1 MERFAARNPELKDRD
16 VLVVGLGRSGEAA
29 AWLALSRGARVRVTD
44 HRPLHELGDA
54 VERLREAG
62 AEIQSGGDPDELVR
76 RSDLLV
82 VSPGVP
88 LTLPLF
94 SAARAAGVP
103 VWGEIELAG
112 RFTQGRV
119 IGITGSNGKSTTTS
133 MVGTILRRAGIPGG
147 TGGNLDIPFSD
158 LLHTDSVDSVHAIE
172 LSSFQLESIEQFR
185 PDVAMVL
192 NLTPDHLD
200 RYPSFDAYGRAKAR
214 LLEVQRSRDFA
225 ILNADDPE
233 AHRFEQAARGRV
245 LRFSTRGDV
254 PAGAFVRDGKLI
266 LRTDTGDEAL
276 MPVDALPVP
285 GEHNVANALAAA
297 LGCRLIGCTKE
308 QIVQGLEAYRPLAHR
323 LEPLGEIDG
332 VTYFNDSKATNLDS
346 AERALTSFPP
356 HSVHVILGGKDKGA
370 DWPALATAVV
380 RHALSVLL
388 VGEAAPAIRDALG
401 MLDVDVVE
409 AGTIEAAVREGA
421 QRAEPGE
428 VVLLSP
434 GCASFD
440 QYPNFMAR
448 GDAFKRAVRA
458 LNGEGLHA

>member
-1 MERFAARNPELKDRD
+1 MESFAARNPELRNRN

-44 HRPLHELGDA
+44 HRPLEELGDA
-54 VERLREAG
+54 VDRLREAG
-62 AEIQSGGDPDELVR
+62 AIIQSGGDPEELALH
-76 RSDLLV
+76 SELIV

-88 LTLPLF
+88 LSLPLF
-94 SAARAAGVP
+94 SAARSANVP

-112 RFTQGRV
+112 RFVRGRV

-133 MVGTILRRAGIPGG
+133 MVGTILRRAGIAGG

-158 LLHTDSVDSVHAIE
+158 LLHTDGSDAVHAIE

-185 PDVAMVL
+185 ADVGMVL

-200 RYPSFDAYGRAKAR
+200 RYASFDDYGRAKAR
-214 LLEVQRSRDFA
+214 LLEVQRPGDFA

-233 AHRFEQAARGRV
+233 VGRFEAVARGRV
-245 LRFSTRGDV
+245 LRFSTRNEV
-254 PAGAFVRDGKLI
+254 PAGAFVSDGRLV
-266 LRTDTGDEAL
+266 LRTDTGDEPFLA
-276 MPVDALPVP
+276 VDELPVP

-297 LGCRLIGCTKE
+297 LGCRLIGCSAS
-308 QIVQGLEAYRPLAHR
+308 QIAEGLRVYRPLAHR

-332 VTYFNDSKATNLDS
+332 VAYYNDSKATNLDS
-346 AERALTSFPP
+346 AERALTSFPS
-356 HSVHVILGGKDKGA
+356 HSVHVILGGKDKGG

-388 VGEAAPAIRDALG
+388 VGEAGPTIRAALER
-401 MLDVDVVE
+401 LDVDIVE
-409 AGTIEAAVREGA
+409 CGTIENAVREGT

-440 QYPNFMAR
+440 QYPNFMER
-448 GDAFKRAVRA
+448 GEDFRRAVAA
-458 LNGEGLHA
+458 LRREVDDA